1 MMYNAP
7 MNSAPT
13 QDPDDAPPKG
23 SPRDILG
30 VWTRATTT
38 VAAVF
43 MRPPLVLAGC
53 DPVPPARGA
62 IAAAARGFPI
72 VGLIIG
78 VIAGLAFLFARA
90 VGLTLELA
98 AIIAIALAA
107 YAGGA
112 LGESGLAR
120 SADALAAGGSRADV
134 LAAMRR
140 RTHGTYG
147 IIVLIAVFAI
157 KVWALASLGGIAAAI
172 AALIAAAT
180 LSRAAIPALLHTMSP
195 ARDHGLAADAGKPDR
210 NETILALALGAAVTL
225 LLLGPWTG
233 LVALAVG
240 AACAFKF
247 YFLGNRFTG
256 GVTGALLGA
265 AQQGAEVGV
274 LLAVVAMR

>member
-1 MMYNAP
+1 M
-7 MNSAPT
+7 S
-13 QDPDDAPPKG
+13 DG
-23 SPRDILG
+23 SPDVLAA
-30 VWTRATTT
+30 WARATTT

-43 MRPPLVLAGC
+43 MRPPLTLAGA
-53 DPVPPARGA
+53 DPAPPERGA

-78 VIAGLAFLFARA
+78 TGAGLAFLFARGL
-90 VGLTLELA
+90 GLTMELA
-98 AIIAIALAA
+98 AVIAVAITAW
-107 YAGGA
+107 GSGA

-120 SADALAAGGSRADV
+120 SADALAGGGNRADV

-140 RTHGTYG
+140 RSHGTYG
-147 IIVLIAVFAI
+147 IIVLVAVIALKI
-157 KVWALASLGGIAAAI
+157 WTLAALGGTAAAI
-172 AALIAAAT
+172 AALVAGAT
-180 LSRAAIPALLHTMSP
+180 FSRCVIPALLHTMSP

-225 LLLGPWTG
+225 LLLGPLTG
-233 LVALAVG
+233 LVALLIG
-240 AACAFKF
+240 AAGAFKF
-247 YFLGNRFTG
+247 YYLGNRFTG